1 MQDFHMSDHD
11 EEIEILKV
19 VFPQECELLGEDRI
33 KHLVEQPEGKEIEIA
48 GGRDVS
54 IKSVYTIVKAGL
66 GVIREIQ
73 TAWRDTFPTE
83 GKTKLTYDLKN
94 SKIIAETDNKALQ
107 EELMRQ
113 FPAMVE
119 AVTRQKQTRRS
130 AK

>member
-1 MQDFHMSDHD
+1 MSERDD
-11 EEIEILKV
+11 EIEILKS
-19 VFPQECELLGEDRI
+19 VFPQECALLGEVRI
-33 KHLVEQPEGKEIEIA
+33 RQIVEQPDGKDIDIA

-73 TAWRDTFPTE
+73 TAWRDTFPRE

-119 AVTRQKQTRRS
+119 AVTRQKRTRPGT
-130 AK
+130 K

>member
-1 MQDFHMSDHD
+1 MRAF
-11 EEIEILKV
+11 
-19 VFPQECELLGEDRI
+19 GEDRI
-33 KHLVEQPEGKEIEIA
+33 RQLVEQPDGKEIDIA

-73 TAWRDTFPTE
+73 TAWRDTFPRE
-83 GKTKLTYDLKN
+83 GKTKLIYDGKN

-107 EELMRQ
+107 EELLRQ
-113 FPAMVE
+113 FPVMVE
-119 AVTRQKQTRRS
+119 AVTRQRQARRS

>member
-1 MQDFHMSDHD
+1 MSDYD
-11 EEIEILKV
+11 DEIEILKG
-19 VFPQECELLGEDRI
+19 VFPEESALLGEDRI
-33 KHLVEQPEGKEIEIA
+33 RQIVEQPDGKEIDIA
-48 GGRDVS
+48 GGRNVS

-73 TAWRDTFPTE
+73 KAWVDTFPRD
-83 GKTKLTYDLKN
+83 GKTKLTYDMKN

-119 AVTRQKQTRRS
+119 AVTKQKQARRS